1 MKIQQVSI
9 VALTLAATLG
19 IAACSTTPK
28 RNMALEEARQSHQR
42 AKSSPQVLSLAGE
55 EMAQADAALAQAERA
70 WNARE
75 PQTTVDHLAYM
86 AGRHVSLAEA
96 TASSIASQAIVDGA
110 GAERDRLRLAQRTQE
125 ANASRD
131 AAERSQMAADNAQRD
146 ASQAQRDAEY
156 AQRETQIAQGD
167 ADAAR
172 REIDSLEADLASLNA
187 RKTERGMVVTLGD
200 VLFDT
205 ARSEV
210 RPEGT
215 TNLRKIAD
223 VLRAHP
229 AYRAAIEGH
238 TDNVGSAS
246 SNYLLSERR
255 ATAVHQS
262 LVNFGVSSEQ
272 LSIAPRGQE
281 FPAASNETASGR
293 QMNRRVEVIFSAVEP
308 VAIR

>member
-1 MKIQQVSI
+1 
-9 VALTLAATLG
+9 
-19 IAACSTTPK
+19 
-28 RNMALEEARQSHQR
+28 
-42 AKSSPQVLSLAGE
+42 
-55 EMAQADAALAQAERA
+55 MAQADAALAQAERA

-205 ARSEV
+205 RA
-210 RPEGT
+210 
-215 TNLRKIAD
+215 LR
-223 VLRAHP
+223 
-229 AYRAAIEGH
+229 
-238 TDNVGSAS
+238 SAS
-246 SNYLLSERR
+246 GGHN
-255 ATAVHQS
+255 QS
-262 LVNFGVSSEQ
+262 TQDCGCAACPSCISR
-272 LSIAPRGQE
+272 SDRG
-281 FPAASNETASGR
+281 PYR
-293 QMNRRVEVIFSAVEP
+293 QCR
-308 VAIR
+308 

>member
-146 ASQAQRDAEY
+146 ASQAQRDAGIRPAGRHRSRRAMRMRHGARSTVWRLTWPASTHARPSAAWWSRWAMCCSIPRARSASGGHNQSTQDCGCCVPILHI
-156 AQRETQIAQGD
+156 AQRSRAIPTMSVAP
-167 ADAAR
+167 APTTCCPSVAPPPCT
-172 REIDSLEADLASLNA
+172 SLWSI
-187 RKTERGMVVTLGD
+187 
-200 VLFDT
+200 
-205 ARSEV
+205 S
-210 RPEGT
+210 
-215 TNLRKIAD
+215 
-223 VLRAHP
+223 
-229 AYRAAIEGH
+229 
-238 TDNVGSAS
+238 
-246 SNYLLSERR
+246 
-255 ATAVHQS
+255 
-262 LVNFGVSSEQ
+262 VSSEQ
-272 LSIAPRGQE
+272 LSITPRGQE